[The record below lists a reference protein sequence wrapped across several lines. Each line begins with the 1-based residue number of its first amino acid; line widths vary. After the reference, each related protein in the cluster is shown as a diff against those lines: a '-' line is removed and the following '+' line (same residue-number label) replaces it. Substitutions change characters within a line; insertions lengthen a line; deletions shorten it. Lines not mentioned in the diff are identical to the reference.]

1 MAQVRFGAQLW
12 SQASDW
18 EAFLRAALA
27 AEEAGWDSVWTW
39 DHLLAIFGPWEQPV
53 FEGWL
58 AIAAIAARTSRARVG
73 LMVGANTFRNPGLTA
88 KLAATLDHVSG
99 GRAVLGIGGA
109 WFAREHEAFGLDFGA
124 TVGERL
130 DRLDEAVAL
139 IRRLLD
145 GERFDHVGR
154 FYRFADALLAPRPLQ
169 ARLPILV
176 GGSGPR
182 KTLRTVAR
190 WADAWNTNGTVEEIA
205 AREAVLREHCAA
217 VGRDPATIERTVSFP
232 IVIRDDPAAAR
243 HAFQALCAHNGTP
256 DAGAVPTL
264 LGPPEAVA
272 AALRPYVDL
281 GFATIIVRLPA
292 PYDAETIARIGEV
305 RAALGGVMPGGTL
318 PGGGGSA
325 PPARA
330 ARPAA
335 G

>member
-1 MAQVRFGAQLW
+1 MPPVRFGAQLW

-18 EAFLRAALA
+18 ERFLRAALA
-27 AEEAGWDSVWTW
+27 AEDAGWDSVWTW
-39 DHLLAIFGPWEQPV
+39 DHLHAIFGPWEQPV

-58 AIAAIAARTSRARVG
+58 AMGAVAARTSRVRVG

-124 TVGERL
+124 SVGERL
-130 DRLDEAVAL
+130 DRLDEAVGL

-145 GERFDHVGR
+145 GERVDHVGR
-154 FYRFADALLAPRPLQ
+154 FYRFTDALLAPRPLQ

-190 WADAWNTNGTVEEIA
+190 WADAWNTNGTAEEVA

-217 VGRDPATIERTVSFP
+217 LGRDPATIERTVSFP
-232 IVIRDDPAAAR
+232 IVIRDDPAAAGR
-243 HAFQALCAHNGTP
+243 AFRALCAHNGTP
-256 DAGAVPTL
+256 DAGPVPTL
-264 LGPPEAVA
+264 LGPPEVVA

-292 PYDAETIARIGEV
+292 PYDPETLARIGEV
-305 RAALGGVMPGGTL
+305 RAAMG
-318 PGGGGSA
+318 A
-325 PPARA
+325 
-330 ARPAA
+330 
-335 G
+335 